1 MIHIV
6 KEGSNNTVIIVLHG
20 TGGNETDLFPIA
32 SFIDPQATLVGIRG
46 NIEERGMLRYFARN
60 NDGSFDL
67 RSLAKETYELNT
79 SIRGIIASNNFQD
92 KKLVVLGYSNG
103 ANIMQSM
110 MKEFDLPFDEI
121 YLLHPSAVRSDEPF
135 LNQKAKV
142 FVTSGDNDPYISK
155 EAFEDILSTLKE
167 ASIEVSDFRHQQ
179 GHALTQEELEK
190 IKLHYNQ

>member
-1 MIHIV
+1 MIHII
-6 KEGSNNTVIIVLHG
+6 KEGTNNNVIILLHG

-46 NIEERGMLRYFARN
+46 NVDERGMLRYFARN

-67 RSLAKETYELNT
+67 RSLAKETYALNQ
-79 SIRGIIASNNFQD
+79 SIEDIIANNKLLD
-92 KKLVVLGYSNG
+92 KKLIVLGYSNG

-110 MKEFDLPFDEI
+110 MKEFDLPFDAI
-121 YLLHPSAVRSDEPF
+121 YLLHPSAVRADEPYQK
-135 LNQKAKV
+135 QKAKV
-142 FVTSGDNDPYISK
+142 FISSGDNDPYISK
-155 EAFEDILSTLKE
+155 EAYEDILSKLKE

-190 IKLHYNQ
+190 IKLHYHQ